1 MTQRNYNFS
10 SFIELNRM
18 SFFKVDFKIIP
29 KLVQKLVLINLNSK
43 MLKFLK
49 FLIFVSF
56 LLVIIVLFFQDNII
70 LHPVKLPKKYVYK
83 FDEPFEE
90 INFSPDSNIYINGLL
105 FRATNSKGLVFYNH
119 GNADN
124 LQRWGR
130 HATDFTKL
138 GYDVFFY
145 DYRGF
150 GKSSGRFS
158 EHVILK
164 DAVFLFD
171 KLKVEYSGK
180 KVIIYGRS
188 LGTGVATYVAKNR
201 NSDALILETPYY
213 NMAEVGK
220 SWLPFVPFEKF
231 VKYKFPN
238 NEWIKAVDSPITIF
252 HGTSDLVVPYK
263 SGLRLSKTADCK
275 LITIEGGGHK
285 NLATFPKYH
294 SELKKIFE

>member
-1 MTQRNYNFS
+1 
-10 SFIELNRM
+10 
-18 SFFKVDFKIIP
+18 
-29 KLVQKLVLINLNSK
+29 

-56 LLVIIVLFFQDNII
+56 LLVIIVLFFQDIVI
-70 LHPVKLPKKYVYK
+70 LHPVKLPKDYVYT

-130 HATDFTKL
+130 LAADFTKL

-145 DYRGF
+145 DYQGF

-171 KLKVEYSGK
+171 KLKATYAGK
-180 KVIIYGRS
+180 KIIIYGRS

-213 NMAEVGK
+213 NMADVGK
-220 SWLPFVPFEKF
+220 SWLPFVPFQKF
-231 VKYKFPN
+231 VKYKFPS

-252 HGTSDLVVPYK
+252 HGTSDLVVPYS
-263 SGLRLSKTADCK
+263 SGLRLSKTSDCK

-294 SELKKIFE
+294 TELKKILE

>member
-1 MTQRNYNFS
+1 
-10 SFIELNRM
+10 
-18 SFFKVDFKIIP
+18 
-29 KLVQKLVLINLNSK
+29 

-49 FLIFVSF
+49 FLIITFF
-56 LLVIIVLFFQDNII
+56 LLVIIVLFFQDIFI
-70 LHPVKLPKKYVYK
+70 LHPVKLPKEYVYK

-90 INFSPDSNIYINGLL
+90 VNFSPETNTEINGLL
-105 FRATNSKGLVFYNH
+105 FTAKNSKGLVLYNH

-130 HATDFTKL
+130 HAADFTKL

-150 GKSSGRFS
+150 GKSSGKFS
-158 EHVILK
+158 EKEILN

-171 KLKVEYSGK
+171 VIVKEYPDK

-188 LGTGVATYVAKNR
+188 LGTGMATFIAKNR
-201 NSDALILETPYY
+201 KADALILETPYY
-213 NMAEVGK
+213 NMADIGK
-220 SWLPFVPFEKF
+220 SWLPFVPFEKIL
-231 VKYKFPN
+231 KYKFQT
-238 NEWIKAVDSPITIF
+238 NEWIKDVKMPAAIF
-252 HGTSDLVVPYK
+252 HGTSDFVVPYK
-263 SGLRLSKTADCK
+263 SGLKLSKTAPCK

-294 SELKKIFE
+294 AELKKILE

>member
-1 MTQRNYNFS
+1 
-10 SFIELNRM
+10 
-18 SFFKVDFKIIP
+18 
-29 KLVQKLVLINLNSK
+29 

-49 FLIFVSF
+49 FLIITFF
-56 LLVIIVLFFQDNII
+56 LLGIIVLFFQDSII
-70 LHPVKLPKKYVYK
+70 LHPIKLAKEYVYK

-90 INFSPDSNIYINGLL
+90 INFSPETNTEINGLL
-105 FRATNSKGLVFYNH
+105 FRAKNSKGLVFYYH

-130 HATDFTKL
+130 HAADFTKL

-150 GKSSGRFS
+150 GKSSGEFS
-158 EHVILK
+158 ENVILK

-180 KVIIYGRS
+180 KIIIYGRS

-201 NSDALILETPYY
+201 KADALILETPYY
-213 NMAEVGK
+213 NMADVGK

-231 VKYKFPN
+231 MKYTFPSN
-238 NEWIKAVDSPITIF
+238 KWIKDVVIPVTIF
-252 HGTSDLVVPYK
+252 HGTADLVVPYK
-263 SGLRLSKTADCK
+263 SGLKLSKTAHCK

-294 SELKKIFE
+294 EGLKEILK